1 MGYVCMQA
9 CTVHVCVGILSV
21 YIMYMYINIWFV
33 CDCTVYMSLYVRM
46 VEIVA
51 GPQPVLSVRV
61 WSCG

>member
-21 YIMYMYINIWFV
+21 YIMYINIWFV

-46 VEIVA
+46 VEIVD